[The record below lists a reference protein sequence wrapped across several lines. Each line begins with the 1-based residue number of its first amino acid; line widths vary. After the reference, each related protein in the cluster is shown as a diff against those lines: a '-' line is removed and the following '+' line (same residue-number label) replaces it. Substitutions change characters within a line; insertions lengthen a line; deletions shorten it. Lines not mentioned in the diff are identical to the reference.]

1 MKKILFII
9 ALGLLA
15 ACKPE
20 AYVGPLDSPEGNWEG
35 IGCDYYFNGELVGD
49 ADSSFYSA
57 MTFYKE
63 GLCCI
68 EGVKGAFPYE
78 YDPQT
83 HILQVDST
91 YWASAQQTAPIST
104 PSR

>member
-68 EGVKGAFPYE
+68 EGVKEHFH
-78 YDPQT
+78 T
-83 HILQVDST
+83 NMTLR
-91 YWASAQQTAPIST
+91 PISFRSIPHIGRFRICT
-104 PSR
+104 ARISP